1 MTNFQKA
8 PDTALVTLV
17 AVMLIAVV
25 FRGLLGRLNIL
36 LGVLVGYAYA
46 CFQGQVDFKRL
57 KKLLGLVFLNSTRHK
72 LISLFYLCSCR

>member
-1 MTNFQKA
+1 FQKA

-17 AVMLIAVV
+17 AVMLIAVI

-46 CFQGQVDFKRL
+46 CFQGQVDFSKIEQASWIGFP
-57 KKLLGLVFLNSTRHK
+57 KF
-72 LISLFYLCSCR
+72 